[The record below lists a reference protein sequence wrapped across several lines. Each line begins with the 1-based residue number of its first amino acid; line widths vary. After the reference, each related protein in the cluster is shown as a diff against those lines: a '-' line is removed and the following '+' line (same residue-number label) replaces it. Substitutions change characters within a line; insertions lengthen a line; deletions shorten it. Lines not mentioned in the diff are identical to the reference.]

1 MIGVASAASLRAALV
16 FAVCVALLAAGCEGG
31 TVINHSQ
38 SCSSAGGLLAE
49 ANIACSGTAETLR
62 GSVGIEFGDG
72 GEDEELLGTYR
83 LEARISIGEGE
94 ASAYAY
100 DADAERIGLGR
111 LSEGMLLRVEAV
123 VDPSDDSS
131 VFFVDTGEG
140 EIRDLRYE
148 GGIEPT

>member
-1 MIGVASAASLRAALV
+1 M
-16 FAVCVALLAAGCEGG
+16 
-31 TVINHSQ
+31 INHSQ
-38 SCSSAGGLLAE
+38 SCFSAGGLLAE

-94 ASAYAY
+94 ASVYAY
-100 DADAERIGLGR
+100 DADGERIDLGR
-111 LSEGMLLRVEAV
+111 LSEDMLLRVEAV

-148 GGIEPT
+148 GRIEPT